1 MNSLLTL
8 YYKEFSENNKLMNF
22 VSYGDEGYELLQ
34 KHQTKEKKAH
44 DQVPKEEKKEQ
55 KKLDKQRLSKL
66 AVPKDKWKVGK
77 KLLEL

>member
-1 MNSLLTL
+1 
-8 YYKEFSENNKLMNF
+8 
-22 VSYGDEGYELLQ
+22 
-34 KHQTKEKKAH
+34 
-44 DQVPKEEKKEQ
+44 VPKEEKKEQ